1 MTEPFALIVEDD
13 VDLSEIFREAL
24 SAAGY
29 YTEVIRDGL
38 VAQERLREITPTV
51 VILDIHLPHVSGKTL
66 LRQIHSAPHL
76 KETRI
81 VVTTADSQAAEFL
94 RDNADL
100 VMVKP
105 ISFVQLRDLTKRLNP
120 AFQTDKFKSASL
132 LDQKEDSTD

>member
-1 MTEPFALIVEDD
+1 MTESFALIVEDD

-24 SAAGY
+24 AAAGY

-51 VILDIHLPHVSGKTL
+51 VILDIHLPRVSGETL
-66 LRQIHSAPHL
+66 LRQIRSADHL

-94 RDNADL
+94 RDSADL

-105 ISFVQLRDLTKRLNP
+105 ISFVQLRDLAKRLNP
-120 AFQTDKFKSASL
+120 AFQTNKFKSANPP
-132 LDQKEDSTD
+132 DQKAPSAD

>member
-1 MTEPFALIVEDD
+1 MTESFALIVEDD

-24 SAAGY
+24 TAAGY

-51 VILDIHLPHVSGKTL
+51 VILDIHLPRVSGETL
-66 LRQIHSAPHL
+66 LRQIRSADHL

-94 RDNADL
+94 RDSADL

-105 ISFVQLRDLTKRLNP
+105 ISFVQLRDLAKRLNP
-120 AFQTDKFKSASL
+120 AFQTNKFKSANPS
-132 LDQKEDSTD
+132 DTKAPPTD